1 MIALGAQYMVTH
13 THQKNWQEYLSK
25 TNVIAWEEFPDDLK
39 GKISYYMRKFRY
51 QFEGDIEQADIDY
64 LLQTIVDQLNYG
76 TKLRK
81 NHEYGSNIY
90 NKQLD
95 TLVRSIFDKK
105 FTPDKN
111 DKLNL
116 TEDDWKDI
124 VFHTISNSNTRILLE
139 SKDRVHKLELKY
151 RFSYTSSSGRRE
163 WLSNKTHV
171 RIRYIG
177 PQTFA
182 MLPEMQIFKK
192 FGKKSFLQEE

>member
-1 MIALGAQYMVTH
+1 MVTH
-13 THQKNWQEYLSK
+13 ARQKNWQEYLSK
-25 TNVIAWEEFPDDLK
+25 INVIAWEEFPDDLQ
-39 GKISYYMRKFRY
+39 GKISYSVRKFRY

-64 LLQTIVDQLNYG
+64 LLRTIVDQLNYA
-76 TKLRK
+76 TKLRE
-81 NHEYGSNIY
+81 NHEYGPKKNIY

-124 VFHTISNSNTRILLE
+124 VFHTIFNLTDRILLE
-139 SKDRVHKLELKY
+139 SKDRKHKLELKY
-151 RFSYTSSSGRRE
+151 RFWCTSSSGRRE
-163 WLSNKTHV
+163 LLRNKTHV

-182 MLPEMQIFKK
+182 MLPEIKIFTK
-192 FGKKSFLQEE
+192 FGKSFLEKDDF